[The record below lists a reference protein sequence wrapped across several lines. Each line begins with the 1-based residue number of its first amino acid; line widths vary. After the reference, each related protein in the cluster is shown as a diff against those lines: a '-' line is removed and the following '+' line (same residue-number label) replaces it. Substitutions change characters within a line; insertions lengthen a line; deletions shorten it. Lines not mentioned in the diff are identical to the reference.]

1 MANKLEFEDVP
12 RDPKDK
18 ADKGNWRCGYYWK
31 EGTVFV
37 TRVTGPVVALVYMA
51 GVNIDF
57 DGSPTAY
64 GPPSKPGDDK
74 LEFAGPGKGAWYGVK
89 AMTPEEAKKIR
100 DADEAKMRK
109 KNPSYNAIRPFVDE
123 KAKKDKNDAF
133 PVIQQAGEPSPGHY
147 VSSTSTPFNASFKD
161 YRQEFYWDSSKYPYG
176 ALSGKLGSVG
186 KVLMHDFGLG
196 IRLDR
201 AFETAF
207 CFKDAGND
215 DYAVGEVSQKVHKN
229 LGGRGKGDND
239 YRVAYIVFPGSNGGK
254 KATADQ
260 FDPEAKK
267 LLGKL
272 AKADNAEELALL
284 LAFYADAGM
293 GRSGLPLLEAFRQ
306 KRGAA
311 PSLANLRHV
320 LAGLRRLDW
329 PKALGPVELEMERQ
343 KMHDYM
349 EPRQLR
355 SDRRIDIA

>member
-1 MANKLEFEDVP
+1 MANILEFEDVP
-12 RDPKDK
+12 KNKD
-18 ADKGNWRCGYYWK
+18 DKGDWRCGYYWK
-31 EGTVFV
+31 EGSVFV
-37 TRVTGPVVALVYMA
+37 TRVKGPVLALVYMA
-51 GVNIDF
+51 GVNIDY

-89 AMTPEEAKKIR
+89 AMTPGDAKEIR
-100 DADEAKMRK
+100 DADEAKMQKR
-109 KNPSYNAIRPFVDE
+109 NPSYKAIRPTVDE
-123 KAKKDKNDAF
+123 TAKKDVNGAF

-147 VSSTSTPFNASFKD
+147 VSSTSTTFNASFKD
-161 YRQEFYWDSSKYPYG
+161 YRQEYYWDSSKYPYG

-186 KVLMHDFGLG
+186 KVAMHDFGLG

-207 CFKDAGND
+207 CFKDSGND

-239 YRVAYIVFPGSNGGK
+239 YRVGYIVFPGSNEGK
-254 KATADQ
+254 QATADQ
-260 FDPEAKK
+260 FEPKAKA
-267 LLGKL
+267 LLAKL
-272 AKADNAEELALL
+272 AQADNAEELALL

-306 KRGAA
+306 KRGPP

-329 PKALGPVELEMERQ
+329 PKPLGPVELEMERQ
-343 KMHDYM
+343 QMRDYM
-349 EPRQLR
+349 ERGQLQ
-355 SDRRIDIA
+355 SNQRIEIA